1 MFILALMAAVGVAAL
16 LPARGPA
23 ATVASVGAAVAI
35 GGLFFVYGAR
45 IAPRAAWAGARH
57 WRLHA
62 VVLVCTFALFPLLA
76 LGARWLDGPVLTP
89 ALYDGLVY
97 LSVVPSTVQTSIA
110 FTALAGGN
118 VPAAVFSASFSNLAG
133 VLLTPLLA
141 AALLGG
147 GAIFSAGS
155 LAEIAAQIVVPFAA
169 GQAARPWVAAWL
181 GRRSSV
187 VGYAEQGAI
196 LLVVYTAF
204 SAGVVAGVWHQVSP
218 GRLAALLAV
227 LAALLALVL
236 ALTWLAGRALGF
248 DRPDRVTIVFCGS
261 KKSMATGLP
270 MAAVMF
276 GPADAAVLVV
286 PLMLFHQLQLVVC
299 AILARRWGR

>member
-1 MFILALMAAVGVAAL
+1 MFVLALMAAVGVAAL

-23 ATVASVGAAVAI
+23 ATVASVATAVAI
-35 GGLFFVYGAR
+35 GGLFFLYGAR
-45 IAPRAAWAGARH
+45 IAPRAAWEGARH

-62 VVLVCTFALFPLLA
+62 VVLLCTFALFPLLA
-76 LGARWLDGPVLTP
+76 LGGRWLDGPVLTP

-147 GAIFSAGS
+147 SAIFSAGS
-155 LAEIAAQIVVPFAA
+155 LGEIAAQLVLPFAA
-169 GQAARPWVAAWL
+169 GQAARPWIAAWL
-181 GRRSSV
+181 ERRSFV
-187 VGYAEQGAI
+187 AHAERGAI

-227 LAALLALVL
+227 LAVLLALVL
-236 ALTWLAGRALGF
+236 GLTWLAGRLLGF

-276 GPADAAVLVV
+276 GPAAAAILVV
-286 PLMLFHQLQLVVC
+286 PLMLFHQIQLVVC

>member
-1 MFILALMAAVGVAAL
+1 MYILALMATVGVAAL

-23 ATVASVGAAVAI
+23 ATAASAATAVAI
-35 GGLFFVYGAR
+35 GGLFFLYGAR
-45 IAPRAAWAGARH
+45 IAPRAAWEGARH

-62 VVLVCTFALFPLLA
+62 VVLLCTFALFPLLA
-76 LGARWLDGPVLTP
+76 LAVWWLDGPVLTP
-89 ALYDGLVY
+89 DLYDGLLY
-97 LSVVPSTVQTSIA
+97 LSVVPSTVQTSVA
-110 FTALAGGN
+110 FTAIAGGN

-155 LAEIAAQIVVPFAA
+155 LGEIGAQLVLPFAA
-169 GQAARPWVAAWL
+169 GQAARQWIAGWL
-181 GRRSSV
+181 KDKERLLGFADR
-187 VGYAEQGAI
+187 GAI

-218 GRLAALLAV
+218 ARLGALLAV
-227 LAALLALVL
+227 LTVLLALVL
-236 ALTWLAGRALGF
+236 GLSWLGGRLLGF
-248 DRPDRVTIVFCGS
+248 ARPDRVTIVFCGA

-270 MAAVMF
+270 MAAVLF
-276 GPADAAVLVV
+276 GPAAAAVLVL

>member
-1 MFILALMAAVGVAAL
+1 VFILALLAAVGVAAL

-23 ATVASVGAAVAI
+23 ATVASVVTAAAI
-35 GGLFFVYGAR
+35 GGLFFLYGAR
-45 IAPRAAWAGARH
+45 IAPRAAWEGARH
-57 WRLHA
+57 WRLHV
-62 VVLVCTFALFPLLA
+62 VVLMCTFALFPVLA
-76 LGARWLDGPVLTP
+76 LAAWWLDGPVLTP

-155 LAEIAAQIVVPFAA
+155 LGGIAAQLVLPFAA
-169 GQAARPWVAAWL
+169 GQAARPWLAGWL
-181 GRRSSV
+181 ERHARAL
-187 VGYAEQGAI
+187 GYADRGAI
-196 LLVVYTAF
+196 LLIVYTAF
-204 SAGVVAGVWHQVSP
+204 SAGVVAGVWHTVSP
-218 GRLAALLAV
+218 ARLAALFAV
-227 LAALLALVL
+227 LTVLLALVL
-236 ALTWLAGRALGF
+236 GLTWLGGRLLGF

-261 KKSMATGLP
+261 KKSMATGIP
-270 MAAVMF
+270 MATVMF
-276 GPADAAVLVV
+276 GPATAAVLVV
-286 PLMLFHQLQLVVC
+286 PLMVFHQIQLVVC

>member
-1 MFILALMAAVGVAAL
+1 MYILALMATVGVAAL

-23 ATVASVGAAVAI
+23 ATVASVATAVAI
-35 GGLFFVYGAR
+35 GGLFFLYGAR
-45 IAPRAAWAGARH
+45 IAPRAAWEGARH

-62 VVLVCTFALFPLLA
+62 VVLACTFALFPLLA
-76 LGARWLDGPVLTP
+76 LAGWWLDGPVLTP
-89 ALYDGLVY
+89 ALYDGLLY
-97 LSVVPSTVQTSIA
+97 LSAVPSTVQTSIA

-118 VPAAVFSASFSNLAG
+118 VPAAIFSASFSNLAG
-133 VLLTPLLA
+133 VLLTPMLA

-147 GAIFSAGS
+147 GAIFSAAS
-155 LAEIAAQIVVPFAA
+155 LGGIAAQVVLPFAA
-169 GQAARPWVAAWL
+169 GQAARPWLAPWL
-181 GRRSSV
+181 DRHARLLGHADR
-187 VGYAEQGAI
+187 GAI

-204 SAGVVAGVWHQVSP
+204 SAGVVAGVWHQLSP
-218 GRLAALLAV
+218 ARLAALLAV
-227 LAALLALVL
+227 LTVLLALVL
-236 ALTWLAGRALGF
+236 ALTWLTGRLLAF

-276 GPADAAVLVV
+276 GPAAAAVLVV
-286 PLMLFHQLQLVVC
+286 PLILFHQIQFVVC

>member
-1 MFILALMAAVGVAAL
+1 MFILALTATVGVAAL

-23 ATVASVGAAVAI
+23 AAVASVATAVGI
-35 GGLFFVYGAR
+35 GLLFFLYGAR

-62 VVLVCTFALFPLLA
+62 VVLLCTFGLFPALA
-76 LGARWLDGPVLTP
+76 LGGRWLDGPVLTP

-110 FTALAGGN
+110 FTAMAGGN

-133 VLLTPLLA
+133 VVLTPLLA

-155 LAEIAAQIVVPFAA
+155 LAEIAAQLVLPFAA
-169 GQAARPWVAAWL
+169 GQAARPWLADRL
-181 GRRSSV
+181 ERRQRLL
-187 VGYAEQGAI
+187 GYAERGAI

-204 SAGVVAGVWHQVSP
+204 SAGVVAGVWHQVSAA
-218 GRLAALLAV
+218 RLGALLAV

-236 ALTWLAGRALGF
+236 ALTWLAARLLGF

-276 GPADAAVLVV
+276 GPAAAALLVV
-286 PLMLFHQLQLVVC
+286 PLMLFHQIQLVVC

>member
-1 MFILALMAAVGVAAL
+1 MYILALVATVGVAAL

-23 ATVASVGAAVAI
+23 ATVASVATAVAI
-35 GGLFFVYGAR
+35 GALFFLYGAR
-45 IAPRAAWAGARH
+45 IAPRAAWEGARH
-57 WRLHA
+57 WRLHG
-62 VVLVCTFALFPLLA
+62 VVLLSTFVLFPLLA

-155 LAEIAAQIVVPFAA
+155 LVEIAAQLVLPFAA
-169 GQAARPWVAAWL
+169 GQAARPWIAGWL
-181 GRRSSV
+181 ERHSRLL
-187 VGYAEQGAI
+187 GYADRGAI
-196 LLVVYTAF
+196 LLIVYTAF
-204 SAGVVAGVWHQVSP
+204 SAGMVAGVWRQISP
-218 GRLAALLAV
+218 ARLAVLLAV
-227 LAALLALVL
+227 LAVLLALVL
-236 ALTWLAGRALGF
+236 GLTWLAGRLLGF
-248 DRPDRVTIVFCGS
+248 DRADRVTIVFCGS

-276 GPADAAVLVV
+276 GPAAAAILVV
-286 PLMLFHQLQLVVC
+286 PLMLFHQIQLVVC